1 MSNMLEKELCKAAA
15 LTFEELGFICPT
27 LKLDQQQCAA
37 PLEAVVSVRF
47 EGPFCGRLE
56 LKLYGNLLLTLVA
69 NMLGEDETQPECQQH
84 DALREIANVVCG
96 NLLPAVAGSRGV
108 FNLGTPQV
116 LGAAA
121 SSGKKES
128 PEAEVQLGLEDG
140 RADLLFFA
148 DDNTV
153 FRLECAGLD
162 PCTFDH

>member
-1 MSNMLEKELCKAAA
+1 MSNTLEKELCKAAA

-27 LKLDQQQCAA
+27 LKLDEQQCAA
-37 PLEAVVSVRF
+37 PLEAVVSVKF

-56 LKLYGNLLLTLVA
+56 LKLYGNLLPTIVA
-69 NMLGEDETQPECQQH
+69 NMLGEDETQPESQQH

-96 NLLPAVAGSRGV
+96 NLLPAVAGSRAV
-108 FNLGTPQV
+108 FNLGIPQ
-116 LGAAA
+116 LLDRAA

-128 PEAEVQLGLEDG
+128 PEAEVRLGLEDG

-153 FRLECAGLD
+153 FRLECAEA
-162 PCTFDH
+162 